1 MTSNLLRMFRGKSL
15 LKMALFLK
23 KKCQIN
29 FNSGIFEPGF
39 EKIFY
44 HPDLNLI
51 KIDPGKTAKPK
62 ETQKNNESEMRFLNR
77 LKNEENKLKT
87 RISFENEK
95 LKNLLLKKDDILE
108 LQILT
113 NQMKSLKERHDK
125 SNLRHFFKEIL
136 WKLNIQL
143 CVSFDGKQ
151 KNFLKIQKI
160 CNCECPSFVEYS
172 FRGDGQSSRSD
183 SKRKTSFH
191 KTKPPND
198 NKILINDL
206 FTPLGKIPI
215 K

>member
-1 MTSNLLRMFRGKSL
+1 MFRGKRL

-62 ETQKNNESEMRFLNR
+62 ATQKNNESEMRFLNR

-108 LQILT
+108 LQLLT
-113 NQMKSLKERHDK
+113 NQMKSLRARSGRDLHPKTTARTK
-125 SNLRHFFKEIL
+125 LIGTRRFLASRKQSANL
-136 WKLNIQL
+136 
-143 CVSFDGKQ
+143 V
-151 KNFLKIQKI
+151 
-160 CNCECPSFVEYS
+160 
-172 FRGDGQSSRSD
+172 
-183 SKRKTSFH
+183 
-191 KTKPPND
+191 
-198 NKILINDL
+198 
-206 FTPLGKIPI
+206 
-215 K
+215 